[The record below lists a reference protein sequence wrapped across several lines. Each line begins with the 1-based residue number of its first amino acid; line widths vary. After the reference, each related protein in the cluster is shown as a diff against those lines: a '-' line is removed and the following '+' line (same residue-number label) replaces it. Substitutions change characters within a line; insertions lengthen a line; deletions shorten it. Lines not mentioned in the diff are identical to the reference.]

1 MGHAYRKLVS
11 DYYDELNAKKK
22 KWNSKRLAY
31 ERSKYLSDPKRK
43 LEFMRKKGVVPRYE
57 YEDFNRIR
65 TITPND
71 HPEDAVQ
78 RRVSINKPMTAG
90 QLAVIGKR
98 GEKVLD
104 NKGRLDNQKFRKG
117 MKKPVKGKGYKDVG
131 DRAHGM
137 GLSRK
142 TLR

>member
-1 MGHAYRKLVS
+1 MRPAYQKLVS
-11 DYYDELNAKKK
+11 DYYDKLDKKK
-22 KWNSKRLAY
+22 KNTNGRYIAH
-31 ERSKYLSDPKRK
+31 ERSKYLNDPKRK

-65 TITPND
+65 TVTPNE
-71 HPEDAVQ
+71 HSEDAVK

-104 NKGRLDNQKFRKG
+104 NKGRLDNEKFRKG

-142 TLR
+142 TLK